1 MTRSTRL
8 GCLLAIAIVVAFW
21 IAVGLFVVSAIAAPR
36 REAEFPA
43 RPSSGASHAPRLD
56 SGNLIASEA
65 APLPSVA
72 SQAQPERTQDASSS
86 GLKPM
91 TGYTGNAGY
100 AVPSLG
106 ASYLAVRLP
115 RGTVVTV
122 CGPGACWTTRTT
134 DYGPSSRISPSRV
147 ADIAVGHWREVC
159 GMAPSRGLC
168 RVTIVPT
175 PMAPATDVGGTP

>member
-1 MTRSTRL
+1 MNVIL
-8 GCLLAIAIVVAFW
+8 ALIIAIASI
-21 IAVGLFVVSAIAAPR
+21 
-36 REAEFPA
+36 
-43 RPSSGASHAPRLD
+43 
-56 SGNLIASEA
+56 
-65 APLPSVA
+65 LPSVA
-72 SQAQPERTQDASSS
+72 SRAQPTNAPANVS
-86 GLKPM
+86 M

-134 DYGPSSRISPSRV
+134 DYGPSSRIRPSRV

-159 GMAPSRGLC
+159 GLPSSRGLC
-168 RVTIVPT
+168 RVTILVGGLPI
-175 PMAPATDVGGTP
+175 APATDIEEGHHD

>member
-1 MTRSTRL
+1 MRNRS
-8 GCLLAIAIVVAFW
+8 CLVLVLVLVAFW
-21 IAVGLFVVSAIAAPR
+21 IAFALFVVGAVAAPR

-43 RPSSGASHAPRLD
+43 RPSSGASH
-56 SGNLIASEA
+56 EA
-65 APLPSVA
+65 AIPATGAVAAIPSDAPL
-72 SQAQPERTQDASSS
+72 
-86 GLKPM
+86 
-91 TGYTGNAGY
+91 TGNAGW

-115 RGTVVTV
+115 GGTLVTV

-134 DYGPSSRISPSRV
+134 DYGPSSRIRPSRV

-159 GMAPSRGLC
+159 GLSPSRGLC
-168 RVTIVPT
+168 RVTIVRT